1 MIPDNQAGCERMAR
15 QVARHFG
22 ELADVQGMVYGR
34 REPVGPKRNWLQIRP
49 AAGTRINSKSHL
61 MNDPD

>member
-1 MIPDNQAGCERMAR
+1 MAR